1 MNNKRIRII
10 LIVFLVINL
19 IILFIMIGVNIK
31 GKKKTELLN
40 NEIEYRENESKS
52 KGKVG
57 FKDIKILYQ
66 NYKGEIAKTDI
77 SNRIEVVVNQY
88 FKILFKNVIEK
99 NKDIIEYFN
108 QNKRSIRNRFGITD
122 VEDFKK
128 LIRQIQKLNCS
139 VSEYNSYEVLEDSF
153 IQQGDYT
160 KCILIYTYSNK
171 QEIKFDL
178 YIRNT
183 ISEEELEYIFIPKE

>member
-40 NEIEYRENESKS
+40 NEIEYRENELKS

-99 NKDIIEYFN
+99 NKDITEYFN
-108 QNKRSIRNRFGITD
+108 QNKRSIKNRFGITD